1 MSMPSCTRTF
11 ALTFIAPAAA
21 LLPIVMPPRA
31 TALSP
36 VEIVALQS
44 QFDPS
49 LGSLRAGRVDAPASF
64 GAHERAELSAAQ
76 QHSTSLAAMRA
87 GAAPSDHEWTW
98 LLIGAAI
105 VLLIVLL

>member
-1 MSMPSCTRTF
+1 MTMPLSTRAF

-21 LLPIVMPPRA
+21 LLPVVLPPQA
-31 TALSP
+31 TGLSP
-36 VEIVALQS
+36 VEVVALHA

-76 QHSTSLAAMRA
+76 QHSTSLDALRA
-87 GAAPSDHEWTW
+87 GSAPSDHELTW